1 MHAEQQIQF
10 RIACFDFRGRS
21 NDTGTGVHALHLVM
35 SLVQQTNSFESN
47 LLLAWQ
53 LLQPLRLYSQL
64 LQSQHL
70 AHLTPSVQ
78 PATIQSLKCTTR
90 ILHNIEGYIDTEFL
104 CRTSVAFKSASAV
117 SSRLWQSGTIILD
130 SAKTFSCRGEVQVS
144 TTLWV
149 LRSEQ
154 QTISTMTFHNLS
166 YMKRRKPLQWLHV
179 VPDKCNASEKW
190 EIGLLLGQNSNTMI
204 NKLLLSLQPQ
214 VLRSD
219 AHVFSSEYNFRWQYI
234 KKLPPLNGRNEKTQ
248 STANGENH
256 LN

>member
-1 MHAEQQIQF
+1 
-10 RIACFDFRGRS
+10 
-21 NDTGTGVHALHLVM
+21 M

-130 SAKTFSCRGEVQVS
+130 SAKTFSCRGEVQV
-144 TTLWV
+144 LDRLV
-149 LRSEQ
+149 
-154 QTISTMTFHNLS
+154 
-166 YMKRRKPLQWLHV
+166 
-179 VPDKCNASEKW
+179 
-190 EIGLLLGQNSNTMI
+190 
-204 NKLLLSLQPQ
+204 
-214 VLRSD
+214 
-219 AHVFSSEYNFRWQYI
+219 SSEIRTTDNFNNDFSQSLLHEEE
-234 KKLPPLNGRNEKTQ
+234 KTTSVASCGLTNAVHLRNER
-248 STANGENH
+248 SV
-256 LN
+256 